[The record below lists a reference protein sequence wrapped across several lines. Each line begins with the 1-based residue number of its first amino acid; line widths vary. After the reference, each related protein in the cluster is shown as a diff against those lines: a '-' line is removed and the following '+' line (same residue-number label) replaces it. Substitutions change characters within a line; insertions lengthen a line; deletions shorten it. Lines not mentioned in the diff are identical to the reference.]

1 MSGKKAVVYFYGAD
15 GAPSCTKQAKAFDA
29 AALDATVVGVR
40 SDEGV
45 KEGFSDEY
53 GGVKFVVD
61 EGNEVRE
68 EVGIAK
74 DLFGFL
80 PGRETYVLDKSGELG
95 RARAL
100 GVVWLSPPAC
110 MARPPSTAPP
120 PYSKVT
126 TPPPPP
132 RYPTPL
138 TTQRH
143 HLARTRH
150 RCRGVQQPVRAGEAR
165 CRGGGRL
172 RVDRGADEAGLQA
185 PGLLQQGRVSERWR

>member
-1 MSGKKAVVYFYGAD
+1 MGLAVGDKFPTKAAKAWGVSGKKAVVYFYGAD

-29 AALDATVVGVR
+29 ASLDATVVGVR

-45 KEGFSDEY
+45 KDGFSDEY
-53 GGVKFVVD
+53 SGVKFVVD

-100 GVVWLSPPAC
+100 GVVWISPPAC
-110 MARPPSTAPP
+110 MRRPPSTAVRHPTHKLP
-120 PYSKVT
+120 HHPHHPDIPHPSPRNAT
-126 TPPPPP
+126 TFS
-132 RYPTPL
+132 
-138 TTQRH
+138 H
-143 HLARTRH
+143 
-150 RCRGVQQPVRAGEAR
+150 
-165 CRGGGRL
+165 
-172 RVDRGADEAGLQA
+172 QA
-185 PGLLQQGRVSERWR
+185 PLSRSSTTSSRRRSTWRWQRPPSSRSWSR

>member
-1 MSGKKAVVYFYGAD
+1 MQITEVKTGAILTLTESILEFIAATIAPFLYSRWVTPSMGLAVGDKFPTKAAKAWGVSGKKAVVYFYGAD

-29 AALDATVVGVR
+29 ASLDATVVGVR

-80 PGRETYVLDKSGELG
+80 PGRETYVLDKSGEFESG
-95 RARAL
+95 
-100 GVVWLSPPAC
+100 
-110 MARPPSTAPP
+110 
-120 PYSKVT
+120 
-126 TPPPPP
+126 
-132 RYPTPL
+132 
-138 TTQRH
+138 
-143 HLARTRH
+143 
-150 RCRGVQQPVRAGEAR
+150 
-165 CRGGGRL
+165 
-172 RVDRGADEAGLQA
+172 
-185 PGLLQQGRVSERWR
+185 